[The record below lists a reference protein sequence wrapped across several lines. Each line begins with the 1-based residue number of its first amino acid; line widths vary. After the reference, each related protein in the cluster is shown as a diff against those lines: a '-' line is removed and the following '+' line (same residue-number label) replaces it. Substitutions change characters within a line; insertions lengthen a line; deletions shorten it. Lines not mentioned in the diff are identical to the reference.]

1 MRWIVLV
8 LVVALVAGCG
18 MRELQNLETPYVA
31 SDYLPYAQP
40 GTASIAGT
48 VADRPLGGRAMT
60 CAGMNVELMPA
71 TAFTREMVAIIR
83 AGKLPSG
90 RASPENKT
98 LLKSVIKKT
107 TCDGSGH
114 FTFDKL
120 AAGTWI
126 VGLELRTGDSDR
138 MAGALFREVTVAAG
152 EAATVAFADADF
164 VAR

>member
-1 MRWIVLV
+1 MRRVVLV

-31 SDYLPYAQP
+31 SEYLPYAQP

-114 FTFDKL
+114 FAFDKL

-126 VGLELRTGDSDR
+126 VGLELRTGDSDT
-138 MAGALFREVTVAAG
+138 MAGALFREVAVAA
-152 EAATVAFADADF
+152 EETATVTFADADF
-164 VAR
+164 VPR

>member
-1 MRWIVLV
+1 MKALARGRGHRIMLSTVGRGGCQNSRKGGGSLLGDRMRWIVLV

-120 AAGTWI
+120 AAGT
-126 VGLELRTGDSDR
+126 
-138 MAGALFREVTVAAG
+138 
-152 EAATVAFADADF
+152 
-164 VAR
+164 